1 MHANIC
7 GNSCKRII
15 ISNYAHF
22 YWQQNRIVLLHINNI
37 VADFLH
43 AIIPSAIYTWF
54 TISYH

>member
-43 AIIPSAIYTWF
+43 AIIPSAIYT
-54 TISYH
+54 